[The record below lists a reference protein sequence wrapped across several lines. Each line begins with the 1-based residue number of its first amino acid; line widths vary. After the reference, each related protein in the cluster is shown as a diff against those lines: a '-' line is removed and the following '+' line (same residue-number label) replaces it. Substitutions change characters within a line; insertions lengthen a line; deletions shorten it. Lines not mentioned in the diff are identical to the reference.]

1 VLDLLHNIDRIG
13 FPVIIDAVQFSS
25 DPRMP
30 NGLKVNLTIVVLDFD
45 AWKPK
50 EEKTHV

>member
-1 VLDLLHNIDRIG
+1 M
-13 FPVIIDAVQFSS
+13 IIDAVQFTS

-30 NGLKVNLTIVVLDFD
+30 NGVKVNLTIVVLDFD

-50 EEKTHV
+50 EEKSHV